1 MAVNR
6 QPSGG
11 CTMANRKTPT
21 TEAPKPA
28 QAETRQP
35 TFDLQDPALQAII
48 AQAVAVAIAAKEAE
62 MQEAL
67 AAKTATGRSE
77 RSMLNEIAVVKAFK
91 KAGFGNVKPHED
103 VRTFNRWMA
112 AGYRPVEGSKS
123 LKIKNLR
130 LFHKSQCRPI
140 TAEEKQAMQEQSDA
154 ALARLKGTVVQLMNP
169 Q

>member
-1 MAVNR
+1 MTR
-6 QPSGG
+6 SP
-11 CTMANRKTPT
+11 KTPDT
-21 TEAPKPA
+21 TTT
-28 QAETRQP
+28 QAETGQP
-35 TFDLQDPALQAII
+35 TFNLEDPTLKLIV
-48 AQAVAVAIAAKEAE
+48 AQAVATALAE
-62 MQEAL
+62 QKAEIQEAL
-67 AAKTATGRSE
+67 AAKSTAMNGRSD

-112 AGYRPVEGSKS
+112 AGYRPIEGSKS

-154 ALARLKGTVVQLMNP
+154 ALARVKGTVVQLMNP

>member
-1 MAVNR
+1 MTR
-6 QPSGG
+6 SP
-11 CTMANRKTPT
+11 KTPDT
-21 TEAPKPA
+21 TTT
-28 QAETRQP
+28 QAETGQP
-35 TFDLQDPALQAII
+35 TFNLEDPTLKLIV
-48 AQAVAVAIAAKEAE
+48 AQAVATASAE
-62 MQEAL
+62 QKAEIQEAL
-67 AAKTATGRSE
+67 AAKSTAMNGRSD

-112 AGYRPVEGSKS
+112 AGYRPIEGSKS

-154 ALARLKGTVVQLMNP
+154 ALARVKGTVVQLMNP